1 MPNSLISTEP
11 IVARNFFLDIPG
23 EATLILSAVSGLDVE
38 LDIVSVAQNG
48 KNGKQEHIKTVGGVL
63 KAPDISVTRMAPQ
76 EATQDPIWKWFI
88 DIRDKGFK
96 SRTDKRK
103 DLSIVLYDVS
113 GTEVGRFNIFAAWPS
128 KIATDALSTES
139 NDPMKEIITLVCER
153 IERVK

>member
-23 EATLILSAVSGLDVE
+23 EATLVLSGVSGLDVE
-38 LDIVSVAQNG
+38 LDVVPVAQNG

-63 KAPDISVTRMAPQ
+63 KAPDISITRMAPQ
-76 EATQDPIWKWFI
+76 DATNDPMWKWFL
-88 DIRDKGFK
+88 DIRDKGFA

-103 DLSIVLYDVS
+103 DVSIVLYDVGAS
-113 GTEVGRFNIFAAWPS
+113 EVGRFNIFAAWPS

-139 NDPMKEIITLVCER
+139 NEPMKENITLVCER

>member
-23 EATLILSAVSGLDVE
+23 EATLVLSGVSGLDVE
-38 LDIVSVAQNG
+38 LDVVPVAQNG
-48 KNGKQEHIKTVGGVL
+48 KDGKQEHIKTVGGVL
-63 KAPDISVTRMAPQ
+63 KAPDISITRMAPQ
-76 EATQDPIWKWFI
+76 DATNDPLWKWFL

-103 DLSIVLYDVS
+103 DLSIVLYDV
-113 GTEVGRFNIFAAWPS
+113 GAAEVGRFNIFAAWPS

-139 NDPMKEIITLVCER
+139 NEPMKENITLVCER

>member
-23 EATLILSAVSGLDVE
+23 EATLVLSGVSGLDVE
-38 LDIVSVAQNG
+38 LDVVPVAQNG
-48 KNGKQEHIKTVGGVL
+48 KDGKQEHIKTVGGVL
-63 KAPDISVTRMAPQ
+63 KAPDISITRMAPQ
-76 EATQDPIWKWFI
+76 DAANDPLWKWFL

-103 DLSIVLYDVS
+103 DLSIVLYDVGAS
-113 GTEVGRFNIFAAWPS
+113 EVGRFNIFAAWPS

-139 NDPMKEIITLVCER
+139 NEPMKENITLVCER